1 MKRATPLSC
10 VALLAVAWL
19 GVGCAKGPPEDPWQS
34 FNRPVFRFND
44 TADQWVLRPV
54 ARGWTFITFEELRF
68 SVRRF
73 FFNLAFPS
81 RFVSSL
87 GQGEVL
93 KASDEMGRFLVNSTV
108 GIAGLFDPAST
119 FGFPRHDEDIGQM
132 FGAWGIPPGPFLMLP
147 LLGPSNPRDAVGTV
161 GDFLLNP
168 LLWLDVP
175 TYGLG
180 ALNVIN
186 SRAIADPEIQ
196 RARETSLDFYVFL
209 RDAYT
214 QNRAAAVENRS
225 QASPASTSGPYDDLY
240 DLPDEE

>member
-1 MKRATPLSC
+1 M
-10 VALLAVAWL
+10 
-19 GVGCAKGPPEDPWQS
+19 
-34 FNRPVFRFND
+34 
-44 TADQWVLRPV
+44 
-54 ARGWTFITFEELRF
+54 
-68 SVRRF
+68 
-73 FFNLAFPS
+73 
-81 RFVSSL
+81 
-87 GQGEVL
+87 
-93 KASDEMGRFLVNSTV
+93 
-108 GIAGLFDPAST
+108 
-119 FGFPRHDEDIGQM
+119 
-132 FGAWGIPPGPFLMLP
+132 
-147 LLGPSNPRDAVGTV
+147 V

-225 QASPASTSGPYDDLY
+225 QPSPASTSGPYDDLY
-240 DLPDEE
+240 DMPDEE